1 MCESKEELSKSTF
14 LCLRLALARSTG
26 AYSKRL
32 RWCPGCLYEQSLR
45 GIQPYL
51 KLCWFLDAVK
61 ACDIHRL
68 VLRETCPHC
77 ARVPRP
83 WHGWACFAE
92 CPYCGGRTDIA
103 HASDQVEL
111 DPEAAAPDLIRFV
124 GDIATR
130 SEPFPAGAV
139 NWYVDRVFEDAWASE
154 REVNLWA
161 KLPRDE
167 CLRYS
172 APGEPIT
179 LPVARRI
186 AHRLEVPLLELL
198 HSDRPAVQS
207 FGFASEAQLP
217 GSMQGR
223 HRPKAIDRVRLAK
236 QLQAI
241 LADPLDLASLP
252 VVAKRLSVSVG
263 AIRYHCPQLAA
274 SLVQRRELFRRAD
287 AARKRSEARRAV
299 RCALAAWPR
308 TERAMAKKALLRELC
323 SETELPKN
331 LLRVEIQAHWGLPT
345 SGWEP

>member
-1 MCESKEELSKSTF
+1 MKTVTHGPRAPCRCQPAKGLNGEARRRSPVEIDVAVAAAVPWWSHWLCQA
-14 LCLRLALARSTG
+14 CLRQCALST
-26 AYSKRL
+26 L
-32 RWCPGCLYEQSLR
+32 
-45 GIQPYL
+45 
-51 KLCWFLDAVK
+51 
-61 ACDIHRL
+61 
-68 VLRETCPHC
+68 
-77 ARVPRP
+77 
-83 WHGWACFAE
+83 
-92 CPYCGGRTDIA
+92 
-103 HASDQVEL
+103 
-111 DPEAAAPDLIRFV
+111 
-124 GDIATR
+124 
-130 SEPFPAGAV
+130 EPFPAGAV

-308 TERAMAKKALLRELC
+308 TERAMAKKALLRELS